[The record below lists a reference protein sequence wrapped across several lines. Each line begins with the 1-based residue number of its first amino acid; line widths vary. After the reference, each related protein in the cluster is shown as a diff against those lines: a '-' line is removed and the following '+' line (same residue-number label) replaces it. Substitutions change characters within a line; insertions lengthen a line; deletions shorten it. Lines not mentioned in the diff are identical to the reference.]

1 MQQQSPEF
9 LDFIG
14 WIMSLPL
21 YQYEIRKARVISF
34 VDAVIFAA
42 ITMTSMTS
50 AQKQPVFGAESGAGD
65 TNSKMCEVV
74 VVGLRLSTVWQ
85 EASCRPHN
93 VQHWESKCNRPSQKG
108 TEKKISRWLAV
119 ESCWKWV
126 QQAQLPAEKRYAV
139 LEGHGRSSENK

>member
-1 MQQQSPEF
+1 
-9 LDFIG
+9 
-14 WIMSLPL
+14 MSLPL

-93 VQHWESKCNRPSQKG
+93 VQH
-108 TEKKISRWLAV
+108 
-119 ESCWKWV
+119 
-126 QQAQLPAEKRYAV
+126 
-139 LEGHGRSSENK
+139 